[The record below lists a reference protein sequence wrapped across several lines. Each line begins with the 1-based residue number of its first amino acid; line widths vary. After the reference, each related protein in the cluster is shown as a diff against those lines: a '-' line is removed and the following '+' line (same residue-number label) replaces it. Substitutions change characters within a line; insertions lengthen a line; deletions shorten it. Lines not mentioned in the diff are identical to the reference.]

1 MVFADTA
8 RSQLFYLEETVW
20 GQTPAAALNAV
31 RFTGES
37 LNFSIDNTQSNEIR
51 SDRQITD
58 LIQTDAEPGG
68 DINFELSYGAFDD
81 LIAGALFNDWA
92 TAVNISAE
100 TTIAAASGSP
110 DSFTDSANGFVT
122 AGIQPGQWIKVSGFA
137 TQANNGYF
145 QVLTVAAGTITV
157 KGETALVNESAGPS
171 VTIVGETLRN
181 GIDAK
186 SFSLETAF
194 NDVTQFKSFTGMRV
208 NNLNLNLSVGEIL
221 TGVLSFLGKDAAIN
235 NATIGTGGPV
245 AAATNEVLNAVNNV
259 AFIQE
264 GGGAF
269 AGELQEFTVA
279 LANNLRSQK
288 AVGTLGNVG
297 IGSGRAVVTGTF
309 NAYFEDETLYN
320 KYLNGTESSLALRV
334 TDAAG
339 NAYILTFPRIKFTA
353 ANLAAGSADSDVVVE
368 MEYQAVRHPT
378 YDFTFQIDRF
388 PAA

>member
-20 GQTPAAALNAV
+20 GQTPAAAMNAV

-68 DINFELSYGAFDD
+68 DINFELSYSAFDD

-92 TAVNISAE
+92 TAVNMAAV
-100 TTIAAASGSP
+100 TTIAAVSGSP
-110 DSFTDSANGFVT
+110 DSFTDSANGFIT
-122 AGIQPGQWIKVSGFA
+122 AGIQAGQWIKTAGFVNS
-137 TQANNGYF
+137 ANNGYF

-157 KGETALVNESAGPS
+157 KGETALVNEAAGPS
-171 VTIVGETLRN
+171 VTITGQTLRN
-181 GIDAK
+181 GTDAK
-186 SFSLETAF
+186 SFSLETEF
-194 NDVTQFKSFTGMRV
+194 GDVTQFKSFTGMRV
-208 NNLNLNLSVGEIL
+208 NNFTLNLSVGEIL
-221 TGVLSFLGKDAAIN
+221 TGVLSFLGKDSAIAAS
-235 NATIGTGGPV
+235 TIGTGGPN
-245 AAATNEVLNAVNNV
+245 AAATNEVMNAVNNV
-259 AFIQE
+259 AFITE
-264 GGGAF
+264 GGAAF
-269 AGELQEFTVA
+269 TGELQEFSAA

-320 KYLNGTESSLALRV
+320 KYLNGTETDLAIRV
-334 TDAAG
+334 TDPAG
-339 NAYILTFPRIKFTA
+339 NAYIITFPRIKFTGG
-353 ANLAAGSADSDVVVE
+353 NLAAGSADSDVIVE
-368 MEYQAVRHPT
+368 MEYQGIRHPT
-378 YDFTFQIDRF
+378 YDFTYQIDRF
-388 PAA
+388 AA